1 MAIDPQEIAEENTQ
15 RSALAQKG
23 SPTEFARDPKL
34 STQLAGGGTQAMLEL
49 LNRLRP
55 SPTET
60 VDAVPGRVPTPQE
73 QNLMP
78 DDGTFSERKTKK
90 TLAPT
95 VLSPEGVEQFEKQNF
110 QAKPDP
116 TGEIIQDAQ
125 TAIDQEAQAAQAAV
139 NVVDQA
145 KKSLIADVRG
155 SKPETAVVD
164 EAQADRL
171 LEMQKTREAGIQSL
185 KDGGDF
191 NFNYMNTSEDIEVTL
206 TALSEIYKDQT
217 TAAKRGYI
225 PNQVTINE
233 AANALADEVAFTKGL
248 LNRKAGEG
256 LNAETLVA
264 ARELLVRSAEK
275 LNVLATKI
283 TTGQGSDLD
292 RLAFRRQMSIHAGIQ
307 LQLKGAQ
314 TEAARALQSFQITV
328 GGEDSAV
335 RQAQE
340 ARRML
345 MEAGGSEL
353 TDTMAAQFID
363 SFARNGMKGANQYAR
378 GGWRS
383 KTRQMLSEAYLAGL
397 LSNPAT
403 QVKNIVG
410 TASFM
415 IYQLPA
421 EMIGGMFGAVVRKGR
436 TALGRNYPISEDQV
450 YVNDALMRFKG
461 YLDSYKDAYRAGA
474 LAFQTEMPAGASKLD
489 IEQYQSIAGDSDTT
503 LSRAI
508 SEFGKRARIP
518 FRLLLGADEFFKT
531 ISQRGELYVQSNS
544 AYQAAIREG
553 KSVTQA
559 QDAAGMILLDPK
571 SISEELD
578 FKARYDTLQSD
589 LGGFGK
595 FTGMVQ
601 RFDIGGIPVGRLVM
615 PFAVAPTNSVLRTAE
630 FIPVNPKGMIDLS
643 GKNGARAQ
651 QMAAGKMALGGMT
664 MAVIASYAAQ
674 GQVTGSLPKDPKIRE
689 QLPPGW
695 QPYSLVFR
703 GEGFPEDMPLYD
715 AYGRPNG
722 PLTYVSY
729 AGYEP
734 VGAVIGITAD
744 TVQRMHL
751 TRDPTMRGDRATA
764 AVTATL
770 EYYKELP
777 MLQGMSDVVNSLE
790 YGDPMRFL
798 KSPAEAATIVGF
810 PNPVSSLQRAT
821 GRIID
826 PGLTRPREDQ
836 EYYTEA
842 DILATN
848 EIGRYVFELPDGTP
862 DYRMVGLP
870 KSDAGSTML
879 NIFKKLDAYQSKD
892 SMFRSEADRN
902 APLYDTLGQQI
913 GANDISLASNPILAT
928 FNNLSGIRIR
938 RGEKVPDY
946 QAELMRLAA
955 MTGGW
960 PLTNPDS
967 KDGLQLSF
975 GVASDWVNIS
985 KNEVMIRKP
994 GLGDVTFKEMLEY
1007 TLTSTSNRYGRA
1019 YERASDKERKALVT
1033 TINRE
1038 FLEAGWVQLL
1048 RDPQYSNLARAH
1060 KDIQILKDEGKR

>member
-1 MAIDPQEIAEENTQ
+1 MAIDPTQLAEEQTQ
-15 RSALAQKG
+15 RAALDAQG
-23 SPTEFARDPKL
+23 APSEFARDPAL
-34 STQLAGGGTQAMLEL
+34 STQLAGGGTKAMLEV

-60 VDAVPGRVPTPQE
+60 VDAVPGRVPTEQE
-73 QNLMP
+73 RNLIP
-78 DDGTFSERKTKK
+78 DDGTYSERETKK

-95 VLSPEGVEQFEKQNF
+95 VLSPEGVEQFEQQNF

-116 TGEIIQDAQ
+116 TGEILLDAQ
-125 TAIDQEAQAAQAAV
+125 TAINEEAQTVQSAVDVTEQAQ
-139 NVVDQA
+139 
-145 KKSLIADVRG
+145 KSLLADVRG
-155 SKPETAVVD
+155 FKPETAVVD
-164 EAQADRL
+164 EEKADRL
-171 LEMQKTREAGIQSL
+171 LEMQQTREAGIKTL
-185 KDGGDF
+185 TDGGDF
-191 NFNYMNTSEDIEVTL
+191 NFNNMNTNEDIEVTL

-217 TAAKRGYI
+217 VAATRGYI
-225 PNQVTINE
+225 PNTVTVTE
-233 AANALADEVAFTKGL
+233 AAEAIADEMAFTKTL
-248 LNRKAGEG
+248 LKRKTGEG

-314 TEAARALQSFQITV
+314 TEAARALQSFQIKV

-345 MEAGGSEL
+345 MESGGVDL
-353 TDTMAAQFID
+353 TDTMAAQFMD
-363 SFARNGMKGANQYAR
+363 SFEKNGMKGANSYAR

-410 TASFM
+410 TAAFM
-415 IYQLPA
+415 AYQLPA
-421 EMIGGMFGAVVRKGR
+421 EMIAGMFGSVVRKGR
-436 TALGRNYPISEDQV
+436 TGLYMDISEDQV
-450 YVNDALMRFKG
+450 YANDALLRFKG
-461 YLDSYKDAYRAGA
+461 WMDSYKDALRAGA
-474 LAFQTEMPAGASKLD
+474 LAFRTEMPAGASKLD
-489 IEQYQSIAGDSDTT
+489 IEQYRSIAGDNDTN

-518 FRLLLGADEFFKT
+518 FNLLLAGDEFFKT
-531 ISQRGELYVQSNS
+531 ISQRGELYVQANS
-544 AYQAAIREG
+544 AYQAEIREG
-553 KSVTQA
+553 KSVEQA
-559 QDAAGMILLDPK
+559 QDAAGMLLLDPK
-571 SISEELD
+571 SVAEELD
-578 FKARYDTLQSD
+578 VKARYDTLQSD

-601 RFDIGGIPVGRLVM
+601 RFDIGGVPVGRMIM
-615 PFAVAPTNSVLRTAE
+615 PFAVAPTNSALRTAE
-630 FIPVNPKGMIDLS
+630 FIPLNPKGIADLS
-643 GKNGARAQ
+643 GRNGSRAQ
-651 QMAAGKMALGGMT
+651 QMAFGRWAVGGAT
-664 MAVIASYAAQ
+664 MAVIADYSMK
-674 GQVTGSLPKDPKIRE
+674 GQVTGSFPSDQKIRE

-695 QPYSLVFR
+695 QPYSFVFR
-703 GEGFPEDMPLYD
+703 GKDFPEDMPLYD
-715 AYGRPNG
+715 AFGRPNG

-751 TRDPTMRGDRATA
+751 TRDATMRGNLASA
-764 AVTATL
+764 AITATL

-777 MLQGMSDVVNSLE
+777 MLQSMSDMVNALE
-790 YGDPMRFL
+790 YGDPIRFL
-798 KSPAEAATIVGF
+798 KSPAEAATIVGV
-810 PNPVSSLQRAT
+810 PNPLSSLQRAG
-821 GRIID
+821 GRIVD
-826 PGLTRPREDQ
+826 PGLTRPRDDQ

-842 DILATN
+842 DILETN
-848 EIGRYVFELPDGTP
+848 DDGTYVFALPDGTP
-862 DYRMVGLP
+862 DYRVVGLP
-870 KSDAGSTML
+870 KSDTATNVL
-879 NIFKKLDAYQSKD
+879 DILKKLDAYQSKD

-913 GANDISLASNPILAT
+913 GANDISLASQPGLAI

-938 RGEKVPDY
+938 RGEEVSDY

-975 GVASDWVNIS
+975 GVASDWINLS

-994 GLGDVTFKEMLEY
+994 GLGEVTFKDMLKY
-1007 TLTSTSNRYGRA
+1007 TLTDTSNRYGRA
-1019 YERASDKERKALVT
+1019 YERASDKERKALVA
-1033 TINRE
+1033 TINRD
-1038 FLEAGWVQLL
+1038 FLEAGWEKLL
-1048 RDPQYSNLARAH
+1048 QDPQYANLAQVQY
-1060 KDIQILKDEGKR
+1060 DIEILKKEGRR